1 MLHEQE
7 MKFISRANFFKYQNQ
22 NWMRQENRFFIN
34 SPFSVFGKRIHPE
47 IVLSAV
53 STG

>member
-7 MKFISRANFFKYQNQ
+7 IKFIRRANFFKYPNQ

-34 SPFSVFGKRIHPE
+34 SLFSVFGKRIHPE